1 MKYFSP
7 EDIGKQYNVKPA
19 TVRKWIREGK
29 LQAARLG
36 GLWRISEEQLQEFI
50 NKSREG
56 LM

>member
-1 MKYFSP
+1 VKYFSP